1 MGDMQECDPRHE
13 TWPLFLRTYTLLMD
27 RLESELR
34 EARGI
39 PLTWMDVLIQLSK
52 TSDGRMPMNQLA
64 QSVLL
69 SKSGLTRLIDKMVDA
84 GLVTRSACPTDRRVV
99 YASITTKGR
108 AAFDKAGKIHFAG
121 VADHFTS
128 QLSPAETAAFET
140 ALRKISDALT
150 APSEE
155 RAAG

>member
-1 MGDMQECDPRHE
+1 MQDCDPRHE
-13 TWPLFLRTYTLLMD
+13 TWPLFLKTYTLLID

-39 PLTWMDVLIQLSK
+39 PLSWMDVLIQLSK
-52 TSDGRMPMNQLA
+52 TADGRMPMNQLA
-64 QSVLL
+64 SSVLL
-69 SKSGLTRLIDKMVDA
+69 SKSGLTRLIDKMVEA
-84 GLVTRSACPTDRRVV
+84 GLVTRASCPTDRRIV

-121 VADHFTS
+121 VQDHFTAL
-128 QLSPAETAAFET
+128 LSPAETAAFET